1 MSPEELLAQMEE
13 KQTNRNTF
21 ERQEK
26 LRKQRERDERIE
38 KWDMIDDTIKTMK
51 NDFKMFDEVTIDAYY
66 ASAYRGVWNVY
77 KGFKF
82 QVKKL
87 EDSGYGCRQRFE
99 SQEGNFCQNMV
110 LGDRDGFTLQLQ
122 VRPDKTMVFCLT
134 SKYFKFEQAEQYL
147 GLPEGRGWTNNP
159 LETYHRTFH
168 KYEGFKSY
176 LHDFLMATVNTESFK
191 KKHELDPEEKKV
203 VQLRNNG

>member
-66 ASAYRGVWNVY
+66 ASFYCGLWNVC
-77 KGFKF
+77 KGFQF
-82 QVKKL
+82 QVKKP
-87 EDSGYGCRQRFE
+87 EYSSYGPRQRFE
-99 SQEGNFCQNMV
+99 SQEGNFCQNLV
-110 LGDRDGFTLQLQ
+110 LGNRDGFTLQLQ

-134 SKYFKFEQAEQYL
+134 SKYFKFERAKQYM
-147 GLPEGRGWTNNP
+147 GLPDDRGWTNNP
-159 LETYHRTFH
+159 LEAYHRTFH
-168 KYEGFKSY
+168 SYDSFKKY
-176 LHDFLMATVNTESFK
+176 LQDFLVATVNTESFK
-191 KKHELDPEEKKV
+191 KKHELDTEVKKV